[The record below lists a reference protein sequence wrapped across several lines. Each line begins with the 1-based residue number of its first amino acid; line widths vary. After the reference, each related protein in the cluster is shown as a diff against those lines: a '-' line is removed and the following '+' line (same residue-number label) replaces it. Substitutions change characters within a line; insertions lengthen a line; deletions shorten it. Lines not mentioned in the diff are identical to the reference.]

1 MFPASVLVVDDDPA
15 IRGLVRML
23 LKHDG
28 LAVDEAAGGQD
39 AITLLQEKDY
49 DAIVLDMM
57 MRNGSGEDVLARLG
71 ENEAGQRNVIVISAI
86 PVTTLDR
93 LSHPRVR
100 TKFQKP
106 FDIHELMTAV
116 RECVSSAPRER

>member
-1 MFPASVLVVDDDPA
+1 VDDDAA

-23 LKHDG
+23 LRRDG

-39 AITLLQEKDY
+39 AITLLEERDY

-57 MRNGSGEDVLARLG
+57 MRNGSGEDVLDVLG
-71 ENEAGQRNVIVISAI
+71 EKGEQRNVIVISAI
-86 PVTTLDR
+86 PVAKLDD
-93 LSHPRVR
+93 LTHPRVR

-106 FDIHELMTAV
+106 FDIHELMDAV
-116 RECVSSAPRER
+116 RECCSARGDT